1 MKNIIQLFCL
11 TIFGLFIF
19 GCRTYVNNEDLSE
32 VKKQITDPVKIVING
47 LPEHKSDLII
57 SNDDEDNLTVSGAV
71 SVGVSSGDGY
81 SGAGIPYA
89 DSSKPYHYDRYGSKR
104 DVANALTAEIENW
117 TSAETEV
124 LKHYRPA
131 ENNEIL
137 IVVDIRVSEVI
148 SKIPKVTF
156 TLGAGTVQ
164 KNTGVA
170 GSASWA
176 KRDNCVGHIKA
187 DFNIIQHG
195 KSTKKFY
202 VDIETDRVKV
212 KNEKAAANAYRRA
225 ANQLAKE
232 VTFKLLTEKPGAN
245 DE

>member
-1 MKNIIQLFCL
+1 MKSLIKCL
-11 TIFGLFIF
+11 SMVTFGLFIS

-32 VKKQITDPVKIVING
+32 VKRQINDPVKIVING
-47 LPEHKSDLII
+47 LPEYKSDLII

-81 SGAGIPYA
+81 SGAEIPYT

-131 ENNEIL
+131 ENDEIL
-137 IVVDIRVSEVI
+137 IVVDVRISEII

-156 TLGAGTVQ
+156 TVGAGTAQ
-164 KNTGVA
+164 ENTGVA

-195 KSTKKFY
+195 KSTEKFY

-232 VTFKLLTEKPGAN
+232 VTFKLLTEKPEAN
-245 DE
+245 N

>member
-11 TIFGLFIF
+11 TIFGVFIS

-32 VKKQITDPVKIVING
+32 VKRHITDPVKIVING
-47 LPEHKSDLII
+47 LPEYKSDLII
-57 SNDDEDNLTVSGAV
+57 SNDDEDNLTISGAV

-81 SGAGIPYA
+81 SGAGIPYT

-117 TSAETEV
+117 TSADTEV

-137 IVVDIRVSEVI
+137 IVVDVRISEII

-156 TLGAGTVQ
+156 TVGAGTAQ
-164 KNTGVA
+164 ENTGVA

-195 KSTKKFY
+195 KSTEKFY

-232 VTFKLLTEKPGAN
+232 VTYKLLTEKPGAN

>member
-11 TIFGLFIF
+11 TIFGVFIS
-19 GCRTYVNNEDLSE
+19 GCRTYVNNEDLLE
-32 VKKQITDPVKIVING
+32 VKRQITDPVKIVING

-81 SGAGIPYA
+81 SGAGIPYI

-117 TSAETEV
+117 TSAEAEI

-131 ENNEIL
+131 ENDEIL
-137 IVVDIRVSEVI
+137 LVVDIRVSEII

-156 TLGAGTVQ
+156 TVGAGKAQ
-164 KNTGVA
+164 ENTGVA

-202 VDIETDRVKV
+202 VDITTDQVKV
-212 KNEKAAANAYRRA
+212 RNERAAANAYRRA

-232 VTFKLLTEKPGAN
+232 VVYKLLTEQPEKK
-245 DE
+245 

>member
-11 TIFGLFIF
+11 AIFGVFIS
-19 GCRTYVNNEDLSE
+19 GCRTYVNNEDLKE

-57 SNDDEDNLTVSGAV
+57 SNDDKDNLTFAGAV
-71 SVGVSSGDGY
+71 SFGASTGNGY
-81 SGAGIPYA
+81 SGVGIPYA
-89 DSSKPYHYDRYGSKR
+89 NSSKPYHYDRYGSKL
-104 DVANALTAEIENW
+104 DIANALTSSIEKW
-117 TSAETEV
+117 TSAEAEV

-131 ENNEIL
+131 ENDELLL
-137 IVVDIRVSEVI
+137 IVDIRVSEII
-148 SKIPKVTF
+148 SKIPKTTF
-156 TLGAGTVQ
+156 TLGAGAAQ
-164 KNTGVA
+164 ENTGVA

-202 VDIETDRVKV
+202 VDITTDQVKV
-212 KNEKAAANAYRRA
+212 RNERAAANAYRRA

-232 VTFKLLTEKPGAN
+232 VVYKLLTEQPEAN
-245 DE
+245 N